1 MEITLTVG
9 FMGYVKGEHL
19 NVLSEILKHDVFPAL
34 GCTEP
39 IATAY
44 AASVAGKQLDGELSE
59 IRISVDPGVYKNG
72 FAVAIPNTGGK
83 RGNLIAGVLGALIKR
98 PELKMEIMSCVTE
111 GILSCAKT
119 LIRTHKAD
127 ISCDRSKKQL
137 YIDVFLR
144 TEKGSARA
152 VIEGSHSNLVRLV
165 HNDEEL
171 LNPNDA
177 LHRSS
182 NNEFRSALR
191 NTSVAELVD
200 MAEHIEHQDYDYIKR
215 GIEMNLR
222 VSEEGRSLR
231 KVSYY
236 ISELV
241 EKQQRNDDLLS
252 SCEVMTSSA
261 ADARMGGL
269 NLPVMSS
276 GGSGNQGIVAIL
288 VPYFVGMHYH
298 IEEEVIIRSIALSHL
313 MNSYIKCFTGDL
325 SPLCGCAIAAG
336 VGASVAIVYQRAG
349 KDMPKI
355 TLAVNNLVSDLGGM
369 LCDGAKEGC
378 VLKVA
383 SSTNSA
389 IRSAHMAL
397 NDHGITQIEGFVGR
411 TTEDT
416 IHNLSQIGAIG
427 MSLANDTMLDIMIEK
442 ATSLTDSGES
452 TKVNEDS
459 LHDHNKTD
467 VSAG

>member
-1 MEITLTVG
+1 MNI
-9 FMGYVKGEHL
+9 
-19 NVLSEILKHDVFPAL
+19 LSEVLKQDVFPAL

-44 AASVAGKQLDGELSE
+44 AASVAGQKLDGKICEVH
-59 IRISVDPGVYKNG
+59 ISVDPGVYKNG
-72 FAVAIPNTGGK
+72 FAVTIPNTGNQ

-98 PELKMEIMSCVTE
+98 PELKMEIMSCVTKD
-111 GILSCAKT
+111 ILEQARK
-119 LIRTHKAD
+119 LITAHKAD

-137 YIDVFLR
+137 YIDVCLR
-144 TEKGSARA
+144 TETGSARA
-152 VIEGSHSNLVRLV
+152 VIEGSHTNLVRLV
-165 HNDEEL
+165 CNGKEFL
-171 LNPNDA
+171 TPNDA
-177 LHRSS
+177 HYRSS
-182 NNEFRSALR
+182 SDEFRTTLK
-191 NTSVAELVD
+191 NTSVSDLVD
-200 MAEHIEHQDYDYIKR
+200 MAEHIERQDCKYIKR
-215 GIEMNLR
+215 GIDMNLR
-222 VSEEGRSLR
+222 VAEGGRLLH

-236 ISELV
+236 ISELI
-241 EKQQRNDDLLS
+241 EKKQRENDLFS
-252 SCEVMTSSA
+252 SCEVVTSSA

-288 VPYFVGMHYH
+288 VPYLVGTHYNV
-298 IEEEVIIRSIALSHL
+298 EEGLIIRSIALSHL

-349 KDMPKI
+349 KNMSKL

-378 VLKVA
+378 ALKVA

-411 TTEDT
+411 TAEDT
-416 IHNLSQIGAIG
+416 IYNLSQIGSIG
-427 MSLANDTMLDIMIEK
+427 MSRANDTMLEIMIEK
-442 ATSLTDSGES
+442 SADLTDSGKS
-452 TKVNEDS
+452 TNVNVDGP
-459 LHDHNKTD
+459 HDHNKTD
-467 VSAG
+467 ASAN